1 MRRRGVIS
9 FPSEEKE
16 VIKLM
21 LEKAVAA
28 STMYCDKY
36 EECTNLSAPQYHLRV
51 TSVPAKCYS
60 STSYVL
66 LQYHLCDTAV
76 PVRWYWKRY

>member
-28 STMYCDKY
+28 PTMYCDKY
-36 EECTNLSAPQYHLRV
+36 EECIILSVCPVPPKCYCSTTYVKLQYHLR
-51 TSVPAKCYS
+51 
-60 STSYVL
+60 
-66 LQYHLCDTAV
+66 
-76 PVRWYWKRY
+76 